1 MFQLSRR
8 SSKLSN
14 YSEKAHI
21 DVIAMQLSTRVVGF
35 SRSIEHIINQ
45 LQHQVQL
52 IKAVKTEDSMESISG
67 S

>member
-14 YSEKAHI
+14 YSEKAYI

-35 SRSIEHIINQ
+35 SRSIEHIINP